1 MEKLEEEVR
10 RISNINEEIDNK
22 YRLILIIFFFFFFF
36 FNNRLQFLI
45 DFKI

>member
-22 YRLILIIFFFFFFF
+22 YRLILIVFFFF
-36 FNNRLQFLI
+36 FNNRFQFLI